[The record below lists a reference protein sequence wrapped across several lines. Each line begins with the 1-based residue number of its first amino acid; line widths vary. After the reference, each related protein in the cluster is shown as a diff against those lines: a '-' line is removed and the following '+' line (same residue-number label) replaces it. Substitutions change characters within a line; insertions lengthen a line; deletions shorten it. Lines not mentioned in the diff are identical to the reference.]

1 MELALTNDFQE
12 ITMDEAILLDGGG
25 KISTAVSTISG
36 AISGAKTVGAMGS
49 VAGPVGTIIGGAA
62 GAIIGGGL
70 SYSGTKILD
79 ALP

>member
-25 KISTAVSTISG
+25 KIDTALTTIGGAVKG
-36 AISGAKTVGAMGS
+36 AIEVGKMGS
-49 VAGPVGTIIGGAA
+49 VAGPIGTVVGGAT

-70 SYSGTKILD
+70 AYSGSKIRE